1 MSEEGTGQS
10 TTPFAGTGAEH
21 AGAQPGQQGQQNV
34 QIFVD
39 DRELRTVFCNFYQI
53 HTAMEEVILDL
64 GFNMQNPRPVQ
75 QPGQQAGQAQLL
87 LKVQDRVIMSYPTV
101 KRLAASL
108 TQLVKRFEQ
117 QFGEIPTQ
125 PGQRR

>member
-1 MSEEGTGQS
+1 MSEETTGQ
-10 TTPFAGTGAEH
+10 TGTPFAGG
-21 AGAQPGQQGQQNV
+21 AGAGDAGGQAGQQNV

-75 QPGQQAGQAQLL
+75 QAGQAGQAQLL

>member
-1 MSEEGTGQS
+1 MSEETTGQAG
-10 TTPFAGTGAEH
+10 TPFAGGTTEGGA
-21 AGAQPGQQGQQNV
+21 QQGQQNV

-75 QPGQQAGQAQLL
+75 QAGQAAQPQLL

>member
-1 MSEEGTGQS
+1 MSEETTGQAG
-10 TTPFAGTGAEH
+10 TPFAGGAEQ
-21 AGAQPGQQGQQNV
+21 GGGQPGQQQNV

-39 DRELRTVFCNFYQI
+39 DRDLRTVFCNFYQI

-75 QPGQQAGQAQLL
+75 QQGQAQQAQLL